1 MEFDIKNWAN
11 LSDEDRQVIIIKIAY
26 EYDLG
31 FKLSYNMPS
40 GHETDNGYY
49 SKEDNMFYFNYMLMK
64 DDNTLA
70 TIYNLFY
77 EIRKVMQIMNIDST
91 PIIQKS
97 LNYTFMYDGSVYRN
111 DGDIQEVYLDGE
123 RKYLKQVYISAPNT
137 YDANKYAYNKV
148 YEYVKDDEALV
159 QELDDIYDYWKP
171 TFEFFSED
179 ELEATYTEIFKE
191 IDSKF

>member
-123 RKYLKQVYISAPNT
+123 RKYLKQVYIPISVVTMGEEVFSSESVEKIHLEILYQGEKIPSSWSSLW
-137 YDANKYAYNKV
+137 NKDILYTIYYNRLLNK
-148 YEYVKDDEALV
+148 A
-159 QELDDIYDYWKP
+159 
-171 TFEFFSED
+171 
-179 ELEATYTEIFKE
+179 
-191 IDSKF
+191 